1 LAPVSRPKTARRL
14 PLEGVPKVAAGQG
27 LPDPGATGGEG
38 AAHAVGGTQTG
49 ERYLTVREVAE
60 RLRLSTDTV
69 YEAVKRG
76 EIPHVRVSNAI
87 RIPASA
93 VP

>member
-1 LAPVSRPKTARRL
+1 
-14 PLEGVPKVAAGQG
+14 VAAGQG
-27 LPDPGATGGEG
+27 SRRPRTTDGKGPPGAVAGS
-38 AAHAVGGTQTG
+38 QTA
-49 ERYLTVREVAE
+49 EHFLTVREVAE

-93 VP
+93 IV

>member
-1 LAPVSRPKTARRL
+1 M
-14 PLEGVPKVAAGQG
+14 AAGQG
-27 LPDPGATGGEG
+27 SPRPGATGGEG
-38 AAHAVGGTQTG
+38 SPSAVADPQTG

-93 VP
+93 VG